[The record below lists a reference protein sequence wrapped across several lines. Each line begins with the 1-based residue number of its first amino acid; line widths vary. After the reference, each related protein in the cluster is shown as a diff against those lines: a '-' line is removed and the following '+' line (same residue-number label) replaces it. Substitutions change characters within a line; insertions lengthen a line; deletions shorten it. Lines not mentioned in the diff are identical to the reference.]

1 MGAVSVCT
9 AHATTSST
17 SRVARRPTYGTP
29 RCHPL
34 APGPGRRSCGHL
46 RTVQV
51 SGKAS
56 RAKSSVLQR
65 SSLSLVMATAS
76 TTSSH
81 EMTRPMPSDLTKERR
96 FTQHSVVSI
105 VGSGLA
111 RCGST
116 CRPVSSPRPSNR
128 ACGSPAH
135 GSPTP
140 FTAGIRFYPPGPEGS
155 GCSDGSL
162 SGQVDQPELVRRA
175 IGHDVPAGVA
185 GTTVSLGDED
195 RHPHPGISVDLV
207 ELVGGVTIAEV
218 RGPAAQKPIQVLHNP
233 LDP

>member
-105 VGSGLA
+105 VGSGTGA
-111 RCGST
+111 VRQHM
-116 CRPVSSPRPSNR
+116 SPRFQSPPVEPCMRFARTRLTDAVHRRHSVLPARPGRVWVQRWFPFWSGRSTRVGSASHRPRRTSRSCGNDGVAWR
-128 ACGSPAH
+128 RGSPSA
-135 GSPTP
+135 
-140 FTAGIRFYPPGPEGS
+140 S
-155 GCSDGSL
+155 G
-162 SGQVDQPELVRRA
+162 
-175 IGHDVPAGVA
+175 H
-185 GTTVSLGDED
+185 
-195 RHPHPGISVDLV
+195 IS
-207 ELVGGVTIAEV
+207 
-218 RGPAAQKPIQVLHNP
+218 
-233 LDP
+233 